1 MKGTQSSEFSE
12 SATMDT
18 KYRPLNEDYN
28 PYDHRSSFG
37 KLTKCNVSIQ
47 DRTFMNIKLDE
58 KREIYGSF
66 IEVEARKIYIYVNL
80 PWVEVEVNFVATIF
94 V

>member
-18 KYRPLNEDYN
+18 KYRPLYEDYN

-47 DRTFMNIKLDE
+47 DRTFMNIMLDE

-66 IEVEARKIYIYVNL
+66 IEVE
-80 PWVEVEVNFVATIF
+80 VEGNFVATIF

>member
-18 KYRPLNEDYN
+18 KYRPLNEDYS

-47 DRTFMNIKLDE
+47 DRTFMNIMLDE

-66 IEVEARKIYIYVNL
+66 IEVE
-80 PWVEVEVNFVATIF
+80 VEGNFVATIF

>member
-28 PYDHRSSFG
+28 PYDHSRSSFG

-47 DRTFMNIKLDE
+47 DRTFMNIMLDE

-66 IEVEARKIYIYVNL
+66 IEVE
-80 PWVEVEVNFVATIF
+80 VEGSFVATIF